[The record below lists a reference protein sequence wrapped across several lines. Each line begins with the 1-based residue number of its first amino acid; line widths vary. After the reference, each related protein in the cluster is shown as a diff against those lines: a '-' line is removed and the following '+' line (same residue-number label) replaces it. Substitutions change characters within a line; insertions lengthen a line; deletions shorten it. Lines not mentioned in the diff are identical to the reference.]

1 MTRVL
6 LGLLI
11 LGWAVLPPGVN
22 AQEVTEPLIR
32 AELPKEWSRAVRG
45 FRREHNFSISYGYVI
60 SRWKGHLTDD
70 EDIFSFANEGHQV
83 RIAYAFHL
91 PLMGGFGYY
100 LGTQTS
106 ALMAASSRE
115 GKGSELSYGLPG
127 LNVGLILNLSDRVRV
142 ASGVELGWQRI
153 EKLGL
158 PERFESKRISV
169 TGETRT
175 WNGQID
181 YFYELSWAAQL
192 TYEASELNYAPAE
205 SLSLRKVS
213 RSWSLGILKHLI

>member
-6 LGLLI
+6 SILLI
-11 LGWAVLPPGVN
+11 LGWAILSPALQ

-32 AELPKEWSRAVRG
+32 PELPKEWSRAVRG
-45 FRREHNFSISYGYVI
+45 FRREHNFSISYGLVI

-70 EDIFSFANEGHQV
+70 SNIFSFENEGHQA
-83 RIAYAFHL
+83 RLAYSFHL
-91 PLMGGFGYY
+91 PLVGGFGYY

-106 ALMAASSRE
+106 ALMAPSTRDS
-115 GKGSELSYGLPG
+115 KGGELSYGLPG

-142 ASGVELGWQRI
+142 ASGVELGWHRI

-158 PERFESKRISV
+158 PESLQRKRISV

-175 WNGQID
+175 WNAQLD
-181 YFYELSWAAQL
+181 YFYELSWALQL
-192 TYEASELNYAPAE
+192 TFESSELNYLGAD
-205 SLSLRKVS
+205 SLSLRKLS
-213 RSWSLGILKHLI
+213 RTWSLGILKHLI

>member
-6 LGLLI
+6 FVLLI
-11 LGWAVLPPGVN
+11 LGWAMMPSGGN
-22 AQEVTEPLIR
+22 AQEVAEPLVR
-32 AELPKEWSRAVRG
+32 PELPKEWSRAVRG
-45 FRREHNFSISYGYVI
+45 FRREHNFSVSYGLVT

-70 EDIFSFANEGHQV
+70 ANIFSFSNEGHQA
-83 RIAYAFHL
+83 RISYSFHL
-91 PLMGGFGYY
+91 PLMGRFGYY

-106 ALMAASSRE
+106 VLVAASSRDS
-115 GKGSELSYGLPG
+115 KGGEISYGLPG
-127 LNVGLILNLSDRVRV
+127 LNVGVILNLSDRVRV
-142 ASGVELGWQRI
+142 ASGLELGWHRI

-158 PERFESKRISV
+158 PESFERKRISV

-175 WNGQID
+175 WNGQVD
-181 YFYELSWAAQL
+181 YFYELSWAVQL

-205 SLSLRKVS
+205 SLSLHKVS

>member
-6 LGLLI
+6 SVLLI
-11 LGWAVLPPGVN
+11 LGCALISPGLP

-32 AELPKEWSRAVRG
+32 PELPREWSRAVRG
-45 FRREHNFSISYGYVI
+45 FRREHNFSTSYGYVV
-60 SRWKGHLTDD
+60 SRWKGHLTDST
-70 EDIFSFANEGHQV
+70 DIFSFANEGHQA
-83 RIAYAFHL
+83 RITYAFHL
-91 PLMGGFGYY
+91 PLVGGFGYY

-106 ALMAASSRE
+106 ALVAASSRNSE
-115 GKGSELSYGLPG
+115 GGEISYGLPG
-127 LNVGLILNLSDRVRV
+127 LNAGLIVNLSDRVRF

-158 PERFESKRISV
+158 PERFEHKRISV

-181 YFYELSWAAQL
+181 YFYKLSWAVQL
-192 TYEASELNYAPAE
+192 TYESSELNYTSKE
-205 SLSLRKVS
+205 SLSLRKLS
-213 RSWSLGILKHLI
+213 RTWSLGILKHLI